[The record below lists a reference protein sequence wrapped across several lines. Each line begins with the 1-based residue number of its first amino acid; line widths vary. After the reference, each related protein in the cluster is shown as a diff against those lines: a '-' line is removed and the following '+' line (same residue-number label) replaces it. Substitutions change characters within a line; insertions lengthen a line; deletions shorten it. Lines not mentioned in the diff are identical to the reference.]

1 MSVKAKIMAGQML
14 GKSFDKLA
22 QKMGNLARGGAQ
34 VAVRA
39 GTDKFMPGIAQE
51 ALPAMLRASSTSTI
65 PQAAQALGTL
75 GTYGLGAYAADRV
88 FDAPN
93 QQSSHTQPMRKGSTG
108 NAEMD
113 KFLYHQQLQ
122 NQKFRNDMALV
133 QARAEARSPGSQFGP
148 NVYTDMAT
156 ADLRYSEAGEVTNK
170 EALGVA
176 RSIYGTGTRL

>member
-1 MSVKAKIMAGQML
+1 ML
-14 GKSFDKLA
+14 GKSLD
-22 QKMGNLARGGAQ
+22 N
-34 VAVRA
+34 VAKQIGRITREGTEIALKA

-51 ALPAMLRASSTSTI
+51 ALPAMLRSGSLNAI
-65 PQAAQALGTL
+65 PQAAGSLGTI
-75 GTYGLGAYAADRV
+75 GTYALAGAGVDAI
-88 FDAPN
+88 FDTPN